1 MKVIHRDC
9 DRDGKDSISS
19 LVAAGYVDSY
29 QTPDHKAVEGVLLAV
44 KNKRIV
50 GDVVIIDT
58 INGLVSTI
66 NQGLVYGKNEG
77 SVWDNRAKLQADWDT
92 YRNTQNLT
100 NYLNMIGVN
109 LGMMGIPVIWIA
121 HERNTKERESLTDPL
136 AGGLGDDKFTA
147 NLQKGI
153 NEFLNAFCGAII
165 RLTYSTVPFQYEG
178 QAHPRGTRIL
188 VLNPTRDSSVG
199 TRVDGTWL
207 VPDNPSPKPPL
218 PSFMPVAERDP
229 YAFYRFVQLFGK
241 IPASTLLYGAPKVGK
256 TTFAAGAIY
265 VPKG

>member
-1 MKVIHRDC
+1 MKLIHLDC
-9 DRDGKDSISS
+9 DREGKASIES
-19 LVAAGYVDSY
+19 LVQAGYVDSY
-29 QTPDHKAVEGVLLAV
+29 QTPDHKSVEGVLLAV
-44 KNKRIV
+44 KAKRIV
-50 GDVVIIDT
+50 GDIVVIDT

-66 NQGLVYGKNEG
+66 NQGLVFQGNEG
-77 SVWDNRAKLQADWDT
+77 NVWDNRKKLVSDWDT

-121 HERNTKERESLTDPL
+121 HERNTKEQESRTDPL
-136 AGGLGDDKFTA
+136 SGGLGDDKYTA

-165 RLTYSTVPFQYEG
+165 RLTYSTVPFTYEG
-178 QAHPRGTRIL
+178 VAYPRGTRTL

-199 TRVDGTWL
+199 TRVDGEWL
-207 VPDNPSPKPPL
+207 IPNKTEPKPPL
-218 PSFMPVAERDP
+218 PPFMVVGERDP
-229 YAFYRFVQLFGK
+229 YAFYRFVQLFGRV
-241 IPASTLLYGAPKVGK
+241 PASTLLYGPPKVCK
-256 TTFAAGAIY
+256 TSFAAGAIY